1 MSKEALATKYR
12 PKTFSDVVE
21 QDSTKV
27 ILQQQLETG
36 EFQHSYLFVG
46 GAGTGKTTCARIFA
60 DEINKHEGTPIELD
74 AASNNGVDDVR
85 NIIQQAK
92 TKSLDSEYKVFII
105 DECHSLSN
113 TAWQAFLK
121 LIEEPPA
128 KSIFIF
134 CTTNPEKIPKTILS
148 RVQRFDFKRISQSGI
163 VDRLNYICANEWGIA
178 KDDRCLPHR
187 EALEYLAKLA
197 DGGMRDAI
205 TLMDKCLS
213 YNNDLTIDNIV
224 KALGVA
230 DYDTMMELT
239 DVIIYK
245 DEEAI
250 IRIIEEIHSDGK
262 NLKQFVKQY
271 LTFVLEVKKY
281 IILGDF
287 KYLNIPQT
295 NDNERFLD
303 NMLHEYDKISDLLD
317 LLIKINSE
325 IKYDSS
331 PKYMIEA
338 MLLGGLDD
346 RSE

>member
-1 MSKEALATKYR
+1 MAKETLAVKYR
-12 PKTFSDVVE
+12 PKTFDDVTE
-21 QDSTKV
+21 QDSTKI
-27 ILQQQLETG
+27 ILKQQLESG
-36 EFQHSYLFVG
+36 EFQHAYLFVG

-60 DEINKHEGTPIELD
+60 DEINKHEGAPIELD
-74 AASNNGVDDVR
+74 AASNSGVDDVR

-148 RVQRFDFKRISQSGI
+148 RVQRFDFKRISQQGI
-163 VDRLNYICANEWGIA
+163 VDRLDYILVKEQYANDGYTTNY
-178 KDDRCLPHR
+178 R

-213 YNNDLTIDNIV
+213 YSPDLTMDNIIN
-224 KALGVA
+224 ALGVA
-230 DYDTMMELT
+230 DYSTMMELT
-239 DVIIYK
+239 DALWYKPDNAKII
-245 DEEAI
+245 D
-250 IRIIEEIHSDGK
+250 IIEGIHSSGK
-262 NLKQFVKQY
+262 DLKQFIRQY
-271 LTFVLEVKKY
+271 LNFVLDIKKFIVLNEFNYLSIPETEEMSDWLKGHTDYDEV
-281 IILGDF
+281 
-287 KYLNIPQT
+287 
-295 NDNERFLD
+295 
-303 NMLHEYDKISDLLD
+303 SDWLD
-317 LLIKINSE
+317 LLIRINAE

-338 MLLGGLDD
+338 MLLGGAK
-346 RSE
+346 

>member
-12 PKTFSDVVE
+12 PNTFDDVVE

-148 RVQRFDFKRISQSGI
+148 RVQRFDFKRISQDGI
-163 VDRLNYICANEWGIA
+163 VDRLDYICANEWGIA

-213 YNNDLTIDNIV
+213 YSKDLTIENIV

-230 DYDTMMELT
+230 DYDTMKELT
-239 DVIIYK
+239 DALWYKSDNAKII
-245 DEEAI
+245 D
-250 IRIIEEIHSDGK
+250 IIERIHSSGK
-262 NLKQFVKQY
+262 DLKQFIRQY
-271 LTFVLEVKKY
+271 LNFVLDIKKF
-281 IILGDF
+281 IILNEFD
-287 KYLNIPQT
+287 YLSIPET
-295 NDNERFLD
+295 EEMSDWLKRHTD
-303 NMLHEYDKISDLLD
+303 YDEVSDWLD
-317 LLIKINSE
+317 LLIRINSE

-331 PKYMIEA
+331 PKYLIEA